1 MTVETYDAVRVYN
14 QKRLLVEINTWVK
27 YKLKKNFPNYKRLN
41 TVLILESNL

>member
-14 QKRLLVEINTWVK
+14 QKRILVEINTWVK
-27 YKLKKNFPNYKRLN
+27 HKFKKNFANYKRLN